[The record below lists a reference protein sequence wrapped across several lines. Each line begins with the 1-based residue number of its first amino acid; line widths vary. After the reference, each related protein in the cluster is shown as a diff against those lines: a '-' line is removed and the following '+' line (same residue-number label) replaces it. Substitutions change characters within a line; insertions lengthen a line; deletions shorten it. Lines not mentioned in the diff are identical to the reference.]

1 MSNRV
6 DYSNE
11 ELEQA
16 ELILCNITNFMQQN
30 IDKGYTQFSCK
41 DIINALEIMIT
52 KLHKLQWENEILYD
66 EKEKLEFENERLK
79 DYISRDKL
87 KKIYG
92 KLTQELGSYVRDKAT
107 PQQERIAGAMNLL
120 NKILEGNYEIWK
132 NKEILL

>member
-1 MSNRV
+1 MV
-6 DYSNE
+6 
-11 ELEQA
+11 
-16 ELILCNITNFMQQN
+16 
-30 IDKGYTQFSCK
+30 
-41 DIINALEIMIT
+41 
-52 KLHKLQWENEILYD
+52 
-66 EKEKLEFENERLK
+66 EKEKLEKSNKNDTYKIEIPLTTNEELERVMKSYDTIIDKVIETVSKDKDILYLQAIIKEQNERLK

-92 KLTQELGSYVRDKAT
+92 KLCMELGSYVRDKAT